1 VIAYDPKKDKT
12 NKRKHGI
19 SLSRAEDFDF
29 EEALY
34 SIDNREDYG
43 EIRFRTIGL
52 LDAKLYTLVF
62 ADEEEGDNMRAIS
75 LRRRPNMK
83 LKSTKRSVRKAGDPE
98 NPDDARRICAR
109 RDI

>member
-1 VIAYDPKKDKT
+1 MIAYDPKKDKT

-43 EIRFRTIGL
+43 EIRFRAIGL
-52 LDAKLYTLVF
+52 LDARLYTLVF

-75 LRRRPNMK
+75 LRK
-83 LKSTKRSVRKAGDPE
+83 ATKHEVKEYKEIR
-98 NPDDARRICAR
+98 
-109 RDI
+109 